1 MKEKKKHKK
10 MLQRIHAHLS
20 NKEGLLKPARY
31 SCNNK
36 PMMKG
41 EFLIKDNDEL
51 LFNISCLLKTCV
63 LALEGDATFSSSALS
78 NADPKSNVTV
88 ALEFIINLLPREQM
102 VVLDEI
108 TDIISETNN
117 KPALQKQ
124 PD

>member
-10 MLQRIHAHLS
+10 AMKRIQRALS
-20 NKEGLLKPARY
+20 LKDGVLKSTGF
-31 SCNNK
+31 SCNDK

-41 EFLIKDNDEL
+41 EFLIGDNDEL

-78 NADPKSNVTV
+78 NADTKSNIIV
-88 ALEFIINLLPREQM
+88 AMEFIINLLPREQM

-108 TDIISETNN
+108 IAILSYFEI
-117 KPALQKQ
+117 KKS
-124 PD
+124 